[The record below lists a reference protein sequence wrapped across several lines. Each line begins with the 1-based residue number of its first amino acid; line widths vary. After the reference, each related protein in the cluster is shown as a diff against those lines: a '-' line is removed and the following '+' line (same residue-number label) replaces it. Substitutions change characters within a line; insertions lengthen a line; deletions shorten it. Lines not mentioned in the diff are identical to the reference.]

1 MSEADRTSCDAAGVV
16 AGIRAVAATIAE
28 HKVEL
33 TRLDR
38 DIGDGDHGENLARGF
53 TAVLAKLDAGE
64 PDTPAAVLKLVASTL
79 ISTVGGAAGPLYGTA
94 FLRAS
99 TAVKDAATVDPQ
111 AIVTALTAG
120 RDGVVARGKAE
131 LEDKTMV
138 DALTPAVN
146 AARAAADAGGDV
158 AAVLR
163 AAAKD
168 AALGAA
174 ATIPLQARKGR
185 ASYLGERSIGHQDP
199 GATSTAYLFQA
210 LAAVAEQAP

>member
-1 MSEADRTSCDAAGVV
+1 
-16 AGIRAVAATIAE
+16 
-28 HKVEL
+28 
-33 TRLDR
+33 
-38 DIGDGDHGENLARGF
+38 
-53 TAVLAKLDAGE
+53 
-64 PDTPAAVLKLVASTL
+64 
-79 ISTVGGAAGPLYGTA
+79 LYGTA

>member
-38 DIGDGDHGENLARGF
+38 DIGDGDHGENMARGF

-64 PDTPAAVLKLVASTL
+64 PDTPSAVLKLVASTL

-99 TAVKDAATVDPQ
+99 TAVKEATTLDPQ

-146 AARAAADAGGDV
+146 AARAAADAGDDV
-158 AAVLR
+158 RAVLR
-163 AAAKD
+163 AAAAD
-168 AALGAA
+168 ANLGAE
-174 ATIPLQARKGR
+174 ATIPYQARKGR
-185 ASYLGERSIGHQDP
+185 ASYLGERSIGHKDP
-199 GATSTAYLFQA
+199 GATSTAYLLAA
-210 LAAVAEQAP
+210 LADAAREVS

>member
-1 MSEADRTSCDAAGVV
+1 MSQADRTSCDAAGVV

-38 DIGDGDHGENLARGF
+38 DIGDGDHGENMARGF

-64 PDTPAAVLKLVASTL
+64 PDTPSAVLKLVASTL

-99 TAVKDAATVDPQ
+99 TAVKEATTLDPQ

-158 AAVLR
+158 ATVLR
-163 AAAKD
+163 AAAND
-168 AALGAA
+168 AAMGAA

-185 ASYLGERSIGHQDP
+185 ASYLGARSIGHQDP
-199 GATSTAYLFQA
+199 GATSTAYLLEA
-210 LAAVAEQAP
+210 LAAVAEKAP

>member
-1 MSEADRTSCDAAGVV
+1 MDCDAASTV
-16 AGIRAVAATIAE
+16 AAIRAVAATIAE
-28 HKVEL
+28 HRVEL

-38 DIGDGDHGENLARGF
+38 DIGDGDHGENMARGF
-53 TAVLAKLDAGE
+53 TAVLAKLDATE
-64 PDTPAAVLKLVASTL
+64 FDNPAAVLKLVASTL

-99 TAVKDAATVDPQ
+99 TAVKDLPTLDAG
-111 AIVTALTAG
+111 AIVTALTAA

-146 AARAAADAGGDV
+146 AARAAADAGDDV

-163 AAAKD
+163 AAATD
-168 AALGAA
+168 ADLGAE
-174 ATIPLQARKGR
+174 ATIPYQARKGR
-185 ASYLGERSIGHQDP
+185 ASYLGERSIGHKDP
-199 GATSTAYLFQA
+199 GATSTAYLLNA
-210 LAAVAEQAP
+210 LADAAGPAAGPS

>member
-1 MSEADRTSCDAAGVV
+1 MSCDAAGTV

-28 HKVEL
+28 HRVEL

-38 DIGDGDHGENLARGF
+38 DIGDGDHGENLSRGF
-53 TAVLAKLDAGE
+53 TAVLAKLDGTE

-79 ISTVGGAAGPLYGTA
+79 ISTVGGASGPLFGTA

-99 TAVKDAATVDPQ
+99 TAVKDATTLDARTVV
-111 AIVTALTAG
+111 AALTAG

-131 LEDKTMV
+131 LEDKTIV
-138 DALTPAVN
+138 DAFTPAVN

-168 AALGAA
+168 AAIGAE

-185 ASYLGERSIGHQDP
+185 ASYLGERSIGHKDP
-199 GATSTAYLFQA
+199 GATSTAYLLAA
-210 LAAVAEQAP
+210 LADAAEQAP